1 LKTTDFKDLEELILS
16 ESFREFVE
24 GTNPES
30 TQKWNEWIAVH
41 PRKKEALDTAVK
53 VLKTLMGTRKS

>member
-1 LKTTDFKDLEELILS
+1 MVIELKTTDLNDLGEMILS

-30 TQKWNEWIAVH
+30 IRIWNDWISVH
-41 PRKKEALDTAVK
+41 PEKKEALETAV
-53 VLKTLMGTRKS
+53 